1 MADNHG
7 DYDGPAKT
15 VATIMGVVFIL
26 AGLVGFISNDLL
38 GFHLTAFHN
47 AGVHIV
53 SGAVSLYFGLKGT
66 LAGARLFDLVFGV
79 IYALIGVAG
88 FLLGSQGSPSPGVP
102 GPADSRLLKAIPHH
116 LELGTSDHILHILL
130 GLIFVVGALLTKARR
145 TTGRAEG

>member
-1 MADNHG
+1 M
-7 DYDGPAKT
+7 AKT

-26 AGLVGFISNDLL
+26 AGLIGFVSNDLL

-66 LAGARLFDLVFGV
+66 LRGAKLFDLVFGIV
-79 IYALIGVAG
+79 YAGLGVLG
-88 FLLGSQGSPSPGVP
+88 FLAGSSQSPSAGVP
-102 GPADSRLLKAIPHH
+102 GPADGRLLKVIPSM

-130 GLIFVVGALLTKARR
+130 GLIFITGALLT
-145 TTGRAEG
+145 RAEADNPTR

>member
-1 MADNHG
+1 M
-7 DYDGPAKT
+7 AKT

-26 AGLVGFISNDLL
+26 AGLVGFVSNDLL

-66 LAGARLFDLVFGV
+66 LRGAKLFDLVFGIV
-79 IYALIGVAG
+79 YAGLGVLG
-88 FLLGSQGSPSPGVP
+88 FLAGSSQSPSAGVP
-102 GPADSRLLKAIPHH
+102 GPADGRLLKVIPTM

-130 GLIFVVGALLTKARR
+130 GLIFIAGALLT
-145 TTGRAEG
+145 RADAGNPTR

>member
-1 MADNHG
+1 M
-7 DYDGPAKT
+7 AKT

-26 AGLVGFISNDLL
+26 AGLVGFVSNDLL

-66 LAGARLFDLVFGV
+66 LRGARLFDLVFGIV
-79 IYALIGVAG
+79 YAGLGVLG
-88 FLLGSQGSPSPGVP
+88 FLAGSSQSPSAGVP
-102 GPADSRLLKAIPHH
+102 GPADGRLLKVIPSM

-130 GLIFVVGALLTKARR
+130 GLIFIAGALLTRADADNPAR
-145 TTGRAEG
+145 

>member
-1 MADNHG
+1 M
-7 DYDGPAKT
+7 AKT

-26 AGLVGFISNDLL
+26 AGLVGFVSNDLL

-66 LAGARLFDLVFGV
+66 LRGTKLFDLVFGIV
-79 IYALIGVAG
+79 YAGLGVLG
-88 FLLGSQGSPSPGVP
+88 FLAGSSQSPSAGVP
-102 GPADSRLLKAIPHH
+102 GPADGRLLKVIPSM

-130 GLIFVVGALLTKARR
+130 GLIFIAGALLT
-145 TTGRAEG
+145 RADADNPTR

>member
-7 DYDGPAKT
+7 NYGGPAKT

-26 AGLVGFISNDLL
+26 AGLVGFVSNDLL

-53 SGAVSLYFGLKGT
+53 SGLVSLYFGLKGT
-66 LAGARLFDLVFGV
+66 LAAARLFDLVFGV
-79 IYALIGVAG
+79 VYALIGVAG
-88 FLLGSQGSPSPGVP
+88 FLLGGQGSPSPGVP
-102 GPADSRLLKAIPHH
+102 GPPDSRLLKAIPNH

-130 GLIFVVGALLTKARR
+130 GLVFVAGALLTKARSDIR
-145 TTGRAEG
+145 TS

>member
-7 DYDGPAKT
+7 DYGGPAKT

-26 AGLVGFISNDLL
+26 AGLVGFVSNDLL

-66 LAGARLFDLVFGV
+66 LAAARLFDLVFGIV
-79 IYALIGVAG
+79 YALIGVAG

-102 GPADSRLLKAIPHH
+102 GPADARLFKAIPNH
-116 LELGTSDHILHILL
+116 LELGTSDHILHIFL
-130 GLIFVVGALLTKARR
+130 GLIFVIGAVLTKARR
-145 TTGRAEG
+145 DNRSR

>member
-1 MADNHG
+1 M
-7 DYDGPAKT
+7 AKT

-26 AGLVGFISNDLL
+26 AGLVGFVSNDLL

-66 LAGARLFDLVFGV
+66 LRGAKLFDLVFGV
-79 IYALIGVAG
+79 VYAGLGVLG
-88 FLLGSQGSPSPGVP
+88 FLAGSSQSPSAGVP
-102 GPADSRLLKAIPHH
+102 GPADGRLLKIIPSL

-130 GLIFVVGALLTKARR
+130 GLIFIAGALLTRTDADSPAR
-145 TTGRAEG
+145 